1 MQDKGRLVRL
11 TEVSDQG
18 DGRIEG
24 CERLLGGGLAAGH
37 QGGDAGP
44 GGGRQSLGR
53 ILDCQHLVWAEAE
66 GVQGPLV
73 GLGIGL
79 LVRHILATDQEGQP
93 GAQLRQQLLQQGL
106 HRLPAAGGDNR
117 LDQACSRRFCQQ
129 AGHARA
135 QPQLSGQ
142 HQLAIVA
149 LLSPLQGRNPAG
161 IRLGALHLQGVMA
174 HAFLAATDR
183 QQAPVGIG
191 VPLPGQA
198 SLGKGPV
205 EGKAMALKLRF
216 SQGAIHIPEQG
227 SRQAIARQCGHWT
240 RLKLGPGR
248 HGCSSSPSRD
258 KDAESGG
265 VQPWAGGPWPRT
277 MGAYRTPPL
286 APLPTEPRWQLPAP
300 LFSEPRSPALPEQ
313 PSAKQQAKGPG
324 TKAKRAKSKQASG
337 AHDTSSP
344 TQQQGP
350 TPSKA
355 EAAEG
360 QPSQAIEVTT
370 KPAETATAPRAN
382 GFGLPAPL
390 LAVLQRRGLT
400 SPEAIAALLDPP
412 KAPNPSDHFADLAKA
427 VGRLRQACQAAERV
441 AICGDYDAD
450 GMTSTA
456 LLVGVLK
463 RLGARPQAAIPS
475 RQEDGYGLNAAMVE
489 RLHGEGVGLLVTV
502 DNGIAAREA
511 LLRAQALGLDV
522 ILTDHHSLPDELP
535 PFLALLHPACT
546 PPDSPY
552 KGLAGVGLAY
562 VLGQALAEAL
572 GDQQGLANARDLFC
586 IGTIADMA
594 PLTGVNR
601 RWLMDGLP
609 GLKGSGLP
617 GLQALQ
623 QVAGLDDSPIDAGS
637 VGFQLA
643 PRINAVGRLGD
654 PQLVVDLLTTA
665 DQAEALELARACE
678 GFNRQRRE
686 LCEAIE
692 AEAVALVEA
701 DGDQQSPFLLLAQTH
716 WHHGVIGIV
725 ASRLVERFSRPVA
738 LLASEGD
745 GRLRASVRAP
755 AGFAADQA
763 LKHCHD
769 LLLRYGGHP
778 AAGGF
783 TVLAERVAELH
794 ERLNGLAAAWLERR
808 GEGAIVEPEA
818 LLPLEQ
824 IDRNFWQQ
832 LQRLEPFGSA
842 MPTPLFWSNSCE
854 VLEQRE
860 LRGGHLQL
868 TLAQGEGRCRAI
880 AWRWQGPKQQP
891 ARVDVAF
898 RLRNNRWQG
907 EERLQLE
914 VVALRASGAEEICL
928 QRRQRLYWCRRHGD
942 GVLIRNAAGEELLG
956 RPLVRT
962 ASVPGQSVDLAP
974 CPDHPQANHPYLR
987 SLVQDAAMALG
998 LAA

>member
-1 MQDKGRLVRL
+1 MGPC
-11 TEVSDQG
+11 
-18 DGRIEG
+18 RI
-24 CERLLGGGLAAGH
+24 
-37 QGGDAGP
+37 
-44 GGGRQSLGR
+44 
-53 ILDCQHLVWAEAE
+53 
-66 GVQGPLV
+66 
-73 GLGIGL
+73 
-79 LVRHILATDQEGQP
+79 
-93 GAQLRQQLLQQGL
+93 
-106 HRLPAAGGDNR
+106 
-117 LDQACSRRFCQQ
+117 
-129 AGHARA
+129 
-135 QPQLSGQ
+135 
-142 HQLAIVA
+142 
-149 LLSPLQGRNPAG
+149 
-161 IRLGALHLQGVMA
+161 
-174 HAFLAATDR
+174 
-183 QQAPVGIG
+183 
-191 VPLPGQA
+191 
-198 SLGKGPV
+198 
-205 EGKAMALKLRF
+205 
-216 SQGAIHIPEQG
+216 
-227 SRQAIARQCGHWT
+227 
-240 RLKLGPGR
+240 
-248 HGCSSSPSRD
+248 
-258 KDAESGG
+258 
-265 VQPWAGGPWPRT
+265 
-277 MGAYRTPPL
+277 PPL

-300 LFSEPRSPALPEQ
+300 LLSKPRSLAEPDLASP
-313 PSAKQQAKGPG
+313 KQRPKTQLA
-324 TKAKRAKSKQASG
+324 KAKRSKGTLGPDSCPSQEFARSPET
-337 AHDTSSP
+337 AQSPADRSP
-344 TQQQGP
+344 T
-350 TPSKA
+350 
-355 EAAEG
+355 EG
-360 QPSQAIEVTT
+360 SPT
-370 KPAETATAPRAN
+370 KPGQGCGSPEADD
-382 GFGLPAPL
+382 FGLPAPL
-390 LAVLQRRGLT
+390 LAVLQRRGFDT
-400 SPEAIAALLDPP
+400 SEAIGDLLDPP
-412 KAPNPSDHFADLAKA
+412 QAPDPIDHFADLGKA
-427 VGRLRQACQAAERV
+427 VKRLRQACQAGEAV

-456 LLVGVLK
+456 LLVGVLR

-475 RQEDGYGLNAAMVE
+475 RQEDGYGLNTAMVE
-489 RLHGEGVGLLVTV
+489 RLHGDGIGLLVTV
-502 DNGIAAREA
+502 DNGVAAREA

-546 PPDSPY
+546 PEGSPY
-552 KGLAGVGLAY
+552 RGLAGVGLAY
-562 VLGQALAEAL
+562 VLGQALAQAL

-665 DQAEALELARACE
+665 DEAEALELARACE
-678 GFNRQRRE
+678 GYNRQRRE

-701 DGDQQSPFLLLAQTH
+701 DGERQSAFLLLAQTH

-763 LKHCHD
+763 LKNCHD

-794 ERLNGLAAAWLERR
+794 ERLNGLASEWLERR
-808 GEGAIVEPEA
+808 GEGSIVEPEA

-824 IDRNFWQQ
+824 IDRPFWQQ

-842 MPTPLFWSNSCE
+842 MPAPLFWSNHCE
-854 VLEQRE
+854 VVEQRE

-868 TLAQGEGRCRAI
+868 TLAQGGTRCRAI
-880 AWRWQGPKQQP
+880 AWRWQGPKPQP
-891 ARVDVAF
+891 AKVDVAF

-914 VVALRASGAEEICL
+914 VVALRPSGSDEVCL
-928 QRRQRLYWCRRHGD
+928 QRSQRLYWCRRHGD
-942 GVLIRNAAGEELLG
+942 GLLIRNAAGEELLG
-956 RPLVRT
+956 RPQSPPA
-962 ASVPGQSVDLAP
+962 ASAGGDNNLAP
-974 CPDHPQANHPYLR
+974 CSDHPQASHPYLR

-998 LAA
+998 MVA